1 MKKIVKRGLI
11 FSGIVLIALIVLV
24 VIYGTLANSELKK
37 MNTIPT
43 GEIVENIFAVQES
56 YVNMYLIKDDSNYI
70 AIDAGNDIDVVAGS
84 LKKMNINPDRVVAVL
99 LTHSDSDHSAAISL
113 FNNAKIYFSLQEEK
127 LLTGEKSRFLFFGN
141 KIDAKQYTLI
151 KDQAIFSI
159 GNIRIKGLLTQGHT
173 YGSMCYLINDK
184 YLFIGDALSLKDGKI
199 DEFPSLFNTD
209 SKTAKKSIS
218 KLTNLPHAA
227 YIFTAHFGYSSDY
240 QEAVKDWK
248 N

>member
-1 MKKIVKRGLI
+1 MKKTVKKGLFI
-11 FSGIVLIALIVLV
+11 IGIVFISLIVLV
-24 VIYGTLANSELKK
+24 VIYATKANSELKK
-37 MNTIPT
+37 MTTIPS
-43 GEIVENIFAVQES
+43 GEVVENIFAVQES

-84 LKKMNINPDRVVAVL
+84 LKNMNINPDRVVAVL
-99 LTHSDSDHSAAISL
+99 LTHTDTDHSAAISL
-113 FNNAKIYFSLQEEK
+113 FKNAKIYFSLQEEK

-141 KIDAKQYTLI
+141 KIDAKQYILI
-151 KDQAIFSI
+151 KDQAIFKI
-159 GNIRIKGLLTQGHT
+159 GNIKIKGILTQGHT

-199 DEFPSLFNTD
+199 DVFPSLFNTD
-209 SKTAKKSIS
+209 SKTAKNSIS

-240 QEAVKDWK
+240 QEAVKDWE